1 MKISKNDRSSTHNST
16 VFLKYTQNRTEKI
29 LSNINQQNHGTT
41 LTNITNRSA
50 TANQGR
56 CEKTNF

>member
-1 MKISKNDRSSTHNST
+1 MPPVPLHIILFS
-16 VFLKYTQNRTEKI
+16 FLEYTQKRTEKI